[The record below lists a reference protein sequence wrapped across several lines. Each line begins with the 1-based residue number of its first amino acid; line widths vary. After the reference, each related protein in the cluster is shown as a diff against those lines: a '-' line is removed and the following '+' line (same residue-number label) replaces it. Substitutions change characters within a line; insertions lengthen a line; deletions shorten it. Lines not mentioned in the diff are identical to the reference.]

1 MSSDLPHTP
10 DGDRS
15 MPDGPI
21 PTDDA
26 FRERPTRALLLEALD
41 RELRTG
47 GALSVLHS
55 HLLADHIGMSST
67 DLECL
72 DILDLHGP
80 ITAGRL
86 AELTGLATG
95 SVTALIDRMER
106 VGWVRRAQD
115 LRDRRRVII
124 HLVPEQVRDVLPH
137 FAPLAR
143 AMAALFARYSDDEL
157 ALILDF
163 TARSN
168 QVLSEENTRLRGKT
182 PAARMRGQAESAEP

>member
-1 MSSDLPHTP
+1 VSSDRTHAPG
-10 DGDRS
+10 GDEGIRLH
-15 MPDGPI
+15 PV
-21 PTDDA
+21 PTDGSPG
-26 FRERPTRALLLEALD
+26 ERPTRAALLEALD

-47 GALSVLHS
+47 EALSVLRS

-72 DILDLHGP
+72 DILELHGP

-95 SVTALIDRMER
+95 SVTALVDRLEK

-115 LRDRRRVII
+115 PRDRRRVII
-124 HLVPEQVRDVLPH
+124 HLVPEQVRVVFPH

-143 AMAALFARYSDDEL
+143 AMAELFARYSDDEL

-168 QVLSEENTRLRGKT
+168 HVLSEENTRLRGKA
-182 PAARMRGQAESAEP
+182 PAARMRGQAEQAGS

>member
-1 MSSDLPHTP
+1 MSSDRPY
-10 DGDRS
+10 DAEGDKGI
-15 MPDGPI
+15 PVGPI
-21 PTDDA
+21 PSDGA
-26 FRERPTRALLLEALD
+26 HSNRPTRAALLEALD

-47 GALSVLHS
+47 SALSVLRS
-55 HLLADHIGMSST
+55 HLLADHLGISST

-80 ITAGRL
+80 LTAGRL
-86 AELTGLATG
+86 AELTGLASG
-95 SVTALIDRMER
+95 SVTALVDRMEK

-115 LRDRRRVII
+115 PRDRRRVII
-124 HLVPEQVRDVLPH
+124 HLVPERVREVFPH

-143 AMAALFARYSDDEL
+143 AMAALFARYGDDEL

-168 QVLSEENTRLRGKT
+168 QVLSEENTRLRGKM
-182 PAARMRGQAESAEP
+182 PAARMPAQAESAEP